1 MAEPLTIAR
10 PYAEAAF
17 QLAVDDSQQ
26 HGAAQLAVWS
36 QGLQALVSV
45 VHAPGSAALIA
56 NPALS
61 GEQIAQAVIE
71 IAGIGVGP
79 IQGFVQVLA
88 ANERLSVV
96 AEIAQLFEQARGAH
110 EGVID
115 ARVTSAFPMND
126 AQVADVVNVL
136 TQRHGRR
143 VKVSV
148 DVDADLIGGISIRI
162 GDEVTDLSVRGKLS
176 QLAGAL
182 MH

>member
-17 QLAVDDSQQ
+17 QLAVDDAHHQ
-26 HGAAQLAVWS
+26 GAGQLAAWS
-36 QGLQALVSV
+36 QGLQSLVSV
-45 VHAPGSAALIA
+45 IHAPGSEDLIS

-61 GEQIAQAVIE
+61 AEQIAQAVIE

-79 IQGFVQVLA
+79 MQGFVQVLA

-96 AEIAQLFEQARGAH
+96 AEIAQLFDQARDAH

-126 AQVADVVNVL
+126 AQVADVVAVL
-136 TQRHGRR
+136 TQRHGRP

-148 DVDADLIGGISIRI
+148 DVDALLIGGVSIRI

-176 QLAGAL
+176 QLASAL
-182 MH
+182 TH

>member
-17 QLAVDDSQQ
+17 QLAVEDAQH
-26 HGAAQLAVWS
+26 HGAAQWAVWS
-36 QGLQALVSV
+36 QSLQALVSV
-45 VHAPGSAALIA
+45 IRAPGSEALVA

-61 GEQIAQAVIE
+61 AAQIAQAVIE
-71 IAGIGVGP
+71 IAGIGAAS

-88 ANERLSVV
+88 ANERLGVV

-126 AQVADVVNVL
+126 AQVADVVTVL
-136 TQRHGRR
+136 TQRHGRP

-148 DVDADLIGGISIRI
+148 DVDADLIGGVSIRI

>member
-17 QLAVDDSQQ
+17 QLAVDDSTH
-26 HGAAQLAVWS
+26 HGAERLSIWS
-36 QGLQALVSV
+36 QSLQALVAVIHS
-45 VHAPGSAALIA
+45 PGSEALIG

-61 GEQIAQAVIE
+61 AGQIAQAVIE
-71 IAGIGVGP
+71 IAGISVGP

-96 AEIAQLFEQARGAH
+96 AEIAQLFERARDAH

-126 AQVADVVNVL
+126 AQVANVVAVL
-136 TQRHGRR
+136 TQRHGRP

-148 DVDADLIGGISIRI
+148 DVDADLIGGVSIRI

>member
-17 QLAVDDSQQ
+17 QLAVEDAQT
-26 HGAAQLAVWS
+26 HGAGQLATWS
-36 QGLQALVSV
+36 AGLRSLVAV
-45 VHAPGSAALIA
+45 VHAPGAEHLIA

-61 GEQIAQAVIE
+61 GGQIAQAVVE
-71 IAGIGVGP
+71 IAGIGPGP
-79 IQGFVQVLA
+79 LQGFVQVLA
-88 ANERLSVV
+88 ANERLSVL
-96 AEIAQLFEQARGAH
+96 AEIAQLFEQARDAH

-126 AQVADVVNVL
+126 AQVANVVAVL
-136 TQRHGRR
+136 SQRHGRP

-148 DVDADLIGGISIRI
+148 DVDALLIGGVSIRI

-176 QLAGAL
+176 QLASAL
-182 MH
+182 TH